1 MSNILK
7 YTEELQKDMYIDELN
22 LSQVALTLPAIKHKW
37 VARLILA
44 KSEFNKIEQLKK
56 DIKNNIILKLKNNN
70 IKTSLLSLEKSL
82 NDNEEYKN
90 NISKIDNDLEDIKL
104 TILYLEKVENI
115 FKNMTYDLKNIIDLN
130 KLETT

>member
-44 KSEFNKIEQLKK
+44 KSEFNKIEQ
-56 DIKNNIILKLKNNN
+56 
-70 IKTSLLSLEKSL
+70 
-82 NDNEEYKN
+82 
-90 NISKIDNDLEDIKL
+90 
-104 TILYLEKVENI
+104 
-115 FKNMTYDLKNIIDLN
+115 
-130 KLETT
+130 